1 MTMKRYIKLLML
13 IAVLFTATMIITSCQ
28 KEDEVPQKEE
38 KTNMYKT
45 YKLPSPEKLSA
56 DEKTAVDAI
65 KDEYNKSTNP

>member
-1 MTMKRYIKLLML
+1 MKYLRK
-13 IAVLFTATMIITSCQ
+13 
-28 KEDEVPQKEE
+28 KK

>member
-1 MTMKRYIKLLML
+1 
-13 IAVLFTATMIITSCQ
+13 MIITSCQ